1 MPEHTSMNYR
11 ITGFYLSYGLCVFK
25 GVLACNRHMLENQ
38 LACDL
43 WFTVGPHQEKIGA
56 HRYVLQSR
64 SGVFFAM
71 LDGPG
76 ADRSHIDLPDTQP
89 TVLWQLLR

>member
-1 MPEHTSMNYR
+1 M
-11 ITGFYLSYGLCVFK
+11 FLVQ
-25 GVLACNRHMLENQ
+25 GVLACNRQMLENQ
-38 LACDL
+38 LACDI
-43 WFTVGPHQEKIGA
+43 WFTVGANREKVGA

-89 TVLWQLLR
+89 KVFWQLLRLVARSLDAR